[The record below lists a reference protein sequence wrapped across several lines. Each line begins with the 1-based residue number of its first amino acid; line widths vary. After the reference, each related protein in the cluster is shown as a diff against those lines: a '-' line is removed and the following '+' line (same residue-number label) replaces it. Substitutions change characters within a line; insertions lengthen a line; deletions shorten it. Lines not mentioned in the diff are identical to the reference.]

1 MRDLVLSFLLAI
13 IGTTASAQWLSTREG
28 KPNLSA
34 RAPRAGNG
42 KPDLSGV
49 WHVQPSTGDVSPY
62 SFNIFY
68 DMKPEE
74 DILERPQATQTRR
87 ERMQSGVR
95 DNPSVHCL
103 PQGIPLN
110 NLLTE
115 AAKVVQTP
123 GLIVIIYETDGT
135 YRQIYTDGRKLSP
148 DPQRTWLGYSTG
160 KWEGDTLVVETSGFN
175 DKSWLDLMGHSH
187 SEALRVT
194 ERYRRLD
201 FGHMGVEMT
210 FDDPKMYTK
219 PFTIKFTHLLQAQ
232 YDIQESFC
240 NENEKDRAHLGIQ

>member
-1 MRDLVLSFLLAI
+1 MRNLIPSFLLTI
-13 IGTTASAQWLSTREG
+13 IGTTASAQWLNTGEE

-34 RAPRAGNG
+34 PAPRASNG

-49 WHVQPSTGDVSPY
+49 WHVQTNTGDVSPY
-62 SFNIFY
+62 SFNIFS
-68 DMKPEE
+68 DIKPE
-74 DILERPQATQTRR
+74 DIPELPPATQIRSQ
-87 ERMQSGVR
+87 RMQSGVR

-115 AAKVVQTP
+115 ANKIVQTP
-123 GLIVIIYETDGT
+123 GLIVIIYETDGS
-135 YRQIYTDGRKLSP
+135 YRLIYTDGRKLSP
-148 DPQRTWLGYSTG
+148 DPQPAWLGYSTG

-201 FGHMGVEMT
+201 FGHLGVEMT
-210 FDDPKMYTK
+210 FDDPKMYAK
-219 PFTIKFTHLLQAQ
+219 PFTIKFTHLLQPQ
-232 YDIQESFC
+232 YDIPETFC
-240 NENEKDRAHLGIQ
+240 NENERDRAHLGIR